1 MGFSFI
7 TFYKLCLILPVII
20 QIHLYPYISY
30 LSFNILL
37 FIFQRNSIREV
48 CIFFCRLFFSCFRGR
63 LFNMVRSSVADVR
76 VGLFIICQLLKERI
90 FKRKGY
96 CNACHNLI
104 PPRVNIMMLE
114 SFIKHLIQ
122 MMVEMKLFIFHILYT
137 SRNDLACFFL
147 FFYTSLWY
155 YVFSVF
161 LVKMYIQ

>member
-122 MMVEMKLFIFHILYT
+122 MMVEMKLLYSIYFILVETIWRVFF
-137 SRNDLACFFL
+137 CFF
-147 FFYTSLWY
+147 TQ
-155 YVFSVF
+155 VCGIMC
-161 LVKMYIQ
+161 LVCFW